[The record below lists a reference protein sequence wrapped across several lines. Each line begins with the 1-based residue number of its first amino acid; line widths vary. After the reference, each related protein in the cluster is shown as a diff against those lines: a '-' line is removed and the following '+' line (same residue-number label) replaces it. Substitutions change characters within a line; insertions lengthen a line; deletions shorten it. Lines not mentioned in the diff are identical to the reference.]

1 MKTTRTMQNIQQG
14 KQNKV
19 NIYTDWSTTV
29 CDLA

>member
-19 NIYTDWSTTV
+19 NIYTDWPTKV
-29 CDLA
+29 YDLT